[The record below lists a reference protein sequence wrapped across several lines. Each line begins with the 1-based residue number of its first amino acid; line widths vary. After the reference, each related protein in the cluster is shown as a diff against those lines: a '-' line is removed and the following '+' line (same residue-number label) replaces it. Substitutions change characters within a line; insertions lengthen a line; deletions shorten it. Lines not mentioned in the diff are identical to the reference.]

1 MKAAVKFIGASG
13 QISLGKE
20 YAGRRIL
27 VEEPEPGVWLVR
39 TATVVPDNERWLHT
53 PEAKKALGESLAWA
67 AATPARASDLSEFK
81 KALSDGAKKS
91 ADEERS
97 ESARRA
103 RPKQSRVS
111 KKLVLA

>member
-67 AATPARASDLSEFK
+67 AATPARVSDLSEFK
-81 KALSDGAKKS
+81 KILNDGAKKS
-91 ADEERS
+91 VGKERS